1 LQKIYKNK
9 FSNIIKDITN
19 FINKFDYSDLEL
31 FNDNKQEYTN
41 KYHIT
46 IEDNEFDDLTKKIFD
61 KFKYKED
68 AIILISEINTNSN
81 YFSINYDDEIIINIV
96 FYKKTNY
103 IELFISIYDDLQEYE
118 TFIETLN

>member
-1 LQKIYKNK
+1 MQKIYKNK

-19 FINKFDYSDLEL
+19 FINKFDYSDLES